1 MVYNQFSPF
10 KKKKKIILN
19 YSQMSEKKNT
29 QKQQFHP
36 YFIKA
41 TFETA
46 RIHSGVILF
55 TILKDIKSKN
65 FLCIV
70 H

>member
-10 KKKKKIILN
+10 KKKKIILN